1 MNNKHALVCGSSKG
15 IGASTAIELSKLGA
29 TITLLA
35 RDKDSLSNVLDC
47 LDTSKNQNHN
57 FIIADFDDP
66 FKLKDTINQ
75 HVINNPTIHIL
86 INNSGGPKPGPIVDA
101 NVEDFISAFNR
112 HLICNH
118 ILVQAV
124 VPKMKEAR
132 FGRIIN
138 ITSISGL
145 MGNPGQVNYS
155 SSKAALTGF
164 TKSLAKEVG
173 SRNITV
179 NSVAPGY
186 IETDMT
192 SFLEDETRMNIIK
205 NIPLGRIGKVD
216 DVSELVMFLA
226 SDEASYITGQTI
238 SVDGGLLMY

>member
-1 MNNKHALVCGSSKG
+1 MKDEEWDNV
-15 IGASTAIELSKLGA
+15 IETNLTGTFNLSKVF
-29 TITLLA
+29 I
-35 RDKDSLSNVLDC
+35 
-47 LDTSKNQNHN
+47 KNMIKN
-57 FIIADFDDP
+57 
-66 FKLKDTINQ
+66 K
-75 HVINNPTIHIL
+75 
-86 INNSGGPKPGPIVDA
+86 
-101 NVEDFISAFNR
+101 
-112 HLICNH
+112 
-118 ILVQAV
+118 
-124 VPKMKEAR
+124 

>member
-1 MNNKHALVCGSSKG
+1 MSNGNVFISGASRG
-15 IGASTAIELSKLGA
+15 IGNSIAKYFAQNDYIVVG
-29 TITLLA
+29 
-35 RDKDSLSNVLDC
+35 
-47 LDTSKNQNHN
+47 TSRNEFK
-57 FIIADFDDP
+57 FDDKTENLIP
-66 FKLKDTINQ
+66 VKLDVTSRDDVKKCFDFLKSENLL
-75 HVINNPTIHIL
+75 PDIL
-86 INNSGGPKPGPIVDA
+86 INNAGITADQIFLRMKNEDWD
-101 NVEDFISAFNR
+101 NVIDTNLNGVFN
-112 HLICNH
+112 LSKIFVKNM
-118 ILVQAV
+118 I
-124 VPKMKEAR
+124 KNKK
-132 FGRIIN
+132 GRIIN
-138 ITSISGL
+138 ISSISGL

-192 SFLEDETRMNIIK
+192 SYLEDETRMNIIK

>member
-1 MNNKHALVCGSSKG
+1 
-15 IGASTAIELSKLGA
+15 
-29 TITLLA
+29 
-35 RDKDSLSNVLDC
+35 
-47 LDTSKNQNHN
+47 
-57 FIIADFDDP
+57 
-66 FKLKDTINQ
+66 
-75 HVINNPTIHIL
+75 
-86 INNSGGPKPGPIVDA
+86 
-101 NVEDFISAFNR
+101 
-112 HLICNH
+112 
-118 ILVQAV
+118 
-124 VPKMKEAR
+124 
-132 FGRIIN
+132 
-138 ITSISGL
+138 

>member
-1 MNNKHALVCGSSKG
+1 MSRENIFVSGASRG
-15 IGASTAIELSKLGA
+15 IGKDIAINFAKKGFNVVGTSRNNFNFSEDLENLIPIKLD
-29 TITLLA
+29 ITN
-35 RDKDSLSNVLDC
+35 RNDINDC
-47 LDTSKNQNHN
+47 
-57 FIIADFDDP
+57 FD
-66 FKLKDTINQ
+66 KLKSMNLLPD
-75 HVINNPTIHIL
+75 IL
-86 INNSGGPKPGPIVDA
+86 INNAGITSDQLFIRMKDEEWD
-101 NVEDFISAFNR
+101 NVIETNLTGTFNLSKVFIKNM
-112 HLICNH
+112 L
-118 ILVQAV
+118 
-124 VPKMKEAR
+124 KKK

-138 ITSISGL
+138 ISSISGL

-155 SSKAALTGF
+155 SSKAALSGF

-192 SFLEDETRMNIIK
+192 SFLENETRMNIIK